1 MFTFTKRMMFIFCCG
16 LLIEILMGFLIFS
29 GTNIFYG
36 IMFTIIALLSTFA
49 QICVIREYVKDEKTS
64 KKGKF

>member
-1 MFTFTKRMMFIFCCG
+1 MFTFTKRMMFTFCFG

-29 GTNIFYG
+29 CANIFYG

-49 QICVIREYVKDEKTS
+49 QIYVIREYVKDEKAS